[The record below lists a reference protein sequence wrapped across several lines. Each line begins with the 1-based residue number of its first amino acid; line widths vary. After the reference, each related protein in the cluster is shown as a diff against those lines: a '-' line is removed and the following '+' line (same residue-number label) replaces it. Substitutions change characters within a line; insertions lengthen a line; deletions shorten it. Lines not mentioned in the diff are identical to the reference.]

1 MVDLFYRKSAEC
13 FATKRRLENA
23 EYFAVLKVQNEMREY
38 EFNDIFMKKLP
49 EYRNDCN
56 IAFVHSS
63 INGCKGKNINLYCK

>member
-38 EFNDIFMKKLP
+38 NMCYTKKL
-49 EYRNDCN
+49 N
-56 IAFVHSS
+56 VSS
-63 INGCKGKNINLYCK
+63 ARHLLLAIGKTEEKRKVS